1 MRVFR
6 VIPAVTE
13 GVKYSLLR
21 DTLNTQNTD
30 IDVYYCLECKLQRLQ
45 LYGVKPVR
53 LELRLNRL
61 PRVLIAQVCQ

>member
-21 DTLNTQNTD
+21 DTLNTQTTD
-30 IDVYYCLECKLQRLQ
+30 IGVFYCTDCKLQRLQ
-45 LYGVKPVR
+45 LYGVR
-53 LELRLNRL
+53 
-61 PRVLIAQVCQ
+61 RV